1 MRSYYPGGAPLSEKG
16 KLMKIGELARTVG
29 VSAKAIRYYEG
40 IGLITPPE
48 RMKNGYRI
56 YRPSDVATLRFVSK
70 ARSLGFSLPQV
81 GDLLMLWQDNKRASA
96 DVKNLAMQHIGAIN
110 QRINE
115 LEAVRETLI
124 ELIEKCHGNN
134 RPSCPI
140 LDELALST

>member
-1 MRSYYPGGAPLSEKG
+1 
-16 KLMKIGELARTVG
+16 
-29 VSAKAIRYYEG
+29 
-40 IGLITPPE
+40 
-48 RMKNGYRI
+48 
-56 YRPSDVATLRFVSK
+56 
-70 ARSLGFSLPQV
+70 
-81 GDLLMLWQDNKRASA
+81 MLWQDNKRASA

>member
-29 VSAKAIRYYEG
+29 VSSKAIRYYEG

-48 RMKNGYRI
+48 RMKNGYRF
-56 YRPSDVATLRFVSK
+56 YQPSDVATLRFVSK

-81 GDLLMLWQDNKRASA
+81 GDLLMLWQDKERASA

-124 ELIEKCHGNN
+124 ELTEKCHGNY
-134 RPSCPI
+134 RPCCPI
-140 LDELALST
+140 LDELALSS